1 MNHPSSI
8 KYPDKFTEILFD
20 GLIDRCRNEN
30 RLYLALISGRDEAG
44 SFCFWIGGKRSNIM
58 SALVSSMC
66 KDEVFAKLICDT
78 VEVYHEATTT
88 DETAG

>member
-1 MNHPSSI
+1 
-8 KYPDKFTEILFD
+8 
-20 GLIDRCRNEN
+20 
-30 RLYLALISGRDEAG
+30 
-44 SFCFWIGGKRSNIM
+44 M
-58 SALVSSMC
+58 SALVSRMC